1 MEHFCTMEVVE
12 PHGRSVLSFETSVFL
27 FLKKTAV
34 LEVGCGAGNTVFPLL
49 ERLKGATLTVY
60 CCDFSPNA
68 VNLVRGNKDFEP
80 ARCESYPVS
89 LTSFMTLREN
99 PIS

>member
-1 MEHFCTMEVVE
+1 MDVGE
-12 PHGRSVLSFETSVFL
+12 PQGRFVPSFEASVFIQR
-27 FLKKTAV
+27 TAV

-49 ERLKGATLTVY
+49 ERLKGAALTVY

-80 ARCESYPVS
+80 ER
-89 LTSFMTLREN
+89 
-99 PIS
+99 

>member
-1 MEHFCTMEVVE
+1 MDVGESHRAVLCRVSKLAFLLFFCLQ
-12 PHGRSVLSFETSVFL
+12 R
-27 FLKKTAV
+27 TAV

-49 ERLKGATLTVY
+49 ERLKGAALTVY

-80 ARCESYPVS
+80 ERCERYLVSYH
-89 LTSFMTLREN
+89 
-99 PIS
+99 